1 MAGINTNTDT
11 IFIFHLLD

>member
-11 IFIFHLLD
+11 IF